1 MKSFL
6 TLIVF
11 VAVVLAAG
19 LYLVGCAAPEP
30 KIVKQEV
37 RIEVPV
43 VCAPQLPPR
52 PQLMTKDDLK
62 AAMDGAATFD
72 DRVKILAAQ
81 VLLYVG
87 WVPVVEAAL
96 DGCSRVPA
104 TKVPPGD

>member
-43 VCAPQLPPR
+43 ACRGWSAGHVNSR
-52 PQLMTKDDLK
+52 PKNLIAESNLAM
-62 AAMDGAATFD
+62 AA
-72 DRVKILAAQ
+72 
-81 VLLYVG
+81 
-87 WVPVVEAAL
+87 
-96 DGCSRVPA
+96 
-104 TKVPPGD
+104 